1 MIKILNIVY
10 PIIQAPMAGGF
21 TTPELV
27 AAVSN
32 AGGLGSL
39 GAGYMHPTEIKKT
52 IQEIR
57 GLTDKPFAVNLF
69 IPKSH
74 YASAEQITKACR
86 DIEESCSELALKIN
100 SVSPPYS
107 PSFEQQLNVIIEEK
121 IPILSFTFGLL
132 HSESIKK
139 LKENNTVLIGTATNL
154 AEASLLEKSG
164 VDMIVAQGSEA
175 GGHRSTFIGK
185 MEDGLIHLTE
195 LVTQLSEKIKIP
207 IIAAGGIMNGDD
219 IAKLLSLGAVAVQMG
234 TAFLTCTES
243 GTHPAFKKL
252 LLSTKQDETVLTR
265 AFSGAYARGIKN
277 KFTER
282 MESKK
287 ENILDYPIQNVL
299 TNQMRKIAK
308 AESNTDFMSLCAGQ
322 AAQYCRDLS
331 AVDLIRSLIFNMNDS
346 NNER

>member
-21 TTPELV
+21 TTPE
-27 AAVSN
+27 
-32 AGGLGSL
+32 
-39 GAGYMHPTEIKKT
+39 
-52 IQEIR
+52 
-57 GLTDKPFAVNLF
+57 
-69 IPKSH
+69 
-74 YASAEQITKACR
+74 
-86 DIEESCSELALKIN
+86 
-100 SVSPPYS
+100 
-107 PSFEQQLNVIIEEK
+107 
-121 IPILSFTFGLL
+121 
-132 HSESIKK
+132 
-139 LKENNTVLIGTATNL
+139 
-154 AEASLLEKSG
+154 
-164 VDMIVAQGSEA
+164 
-175 GGHRSTFIGK
+175 
-185 MEDGLIHLTE
+185 
-195 LVTQLSEKIKIP
+195 
-207 IIAAGGIMNGDD
+207 
-219 IAKLLSLGAVAVQMG
+219 AKLLSLGAVAVQMG

-308 AESNTDFMSLCAGQ
+308 AESNTDFMSLWAGQ